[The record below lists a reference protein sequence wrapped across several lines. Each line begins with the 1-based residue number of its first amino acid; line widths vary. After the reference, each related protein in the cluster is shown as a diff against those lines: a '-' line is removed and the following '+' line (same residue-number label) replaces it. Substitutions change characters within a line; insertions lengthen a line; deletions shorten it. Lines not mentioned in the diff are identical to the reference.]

1 MFCGVI
7 NVLFAGAALLAP
19 FRPGEVTVG
28 GEVGHRMSVTL
39 GKMLHH
45 TDIEGTFTRHF
56 RHRKAKPDEPG
67 GFAGYGMF
75 LDALVTAAAHGI
87 GGAETV
93 RAKTRLLAELGE
105 LQSPDGRISMFSGAP
120 GFWDNHE
127 GAYLI
132 QALCRDH
139 RWFGTAASLETA
151 RRLGDALIADGAFPT
166 LGSETAYLLLYEET
180 KDRRYRDWLE
190 KSAAIGDGID
200 AYDRKVKVN
209 GVQHVYTWLARALAQ
224 LQYADA
230 VEADLPTRAALSAAA
245 EEALRRARGPYLSVT
260 GSITGTPR
268 WGELWDV
275 CLGLPHAA
283 CGEGARTRAGCGVW
297 RPLRARDVQRL
308 LLRAVGGRTQV
319 PLLDAVQ
326 RARAVV

>member
-1 MFCGVI
+1 MTCGVI
-7 NVLFAGAALLAP
+7 GVLFAGAALLAP

-28 GEVGHRMSVTL
+28 GEIGRRMSVTRD
-39 GKMLHH
+39 KMLRH

-93 RAKTRLLAELGE
+93 CAKTRLLAELGG
-105 LQSPDGRISMFSGAP
+105 LQTPDGRITMFSGAS

-151 RRLGDALIADGAFPT
+151 RRLADALIADTRSRWA
-166 LGSETAYLLLYEET
+166 TA
-180 KDRRYRDWLE
+180 
-190 KSAAIGDGID
+190 
-200 AYDRKVKVN
+200 
-209 GVQHVYTWLARALAQ
+209 
-224 LQYADA
+224 
-230 VEADLPTRAALSAAA
+230 
-245 EEALRRARGPYLSVT
+245 RRAT
-260 GSITGTPR
+260 TTSISGTSTWPRRLPGTPR
-268 WGELWDV
+268 SGRWRRRSGTAT
-275 CLGLPHAA
+275 GGGNAAA
-283 CGEGARTRAGCGVW
+283 CRLSAILPTSTTGRRRPRPDILRPRRLPLIPKHSRCGLFVAHT
-297 RPLRARDVQRL
+297 PKIPNML
-308 LLRAVGGRTQV
+308 
-319 PLLDAVQ
+319 
-326 RARAVV
+326 

>member
-1 MFCGVI
+1 
-7 NVLFAGAALLAP
+7 
-19 FRPGEVTVG
+19 
-28 GEVGHRMSVTL
+28 MSYWS
-39 GKMLHH
+39 G
-45 TDIEGTFTRHF
+45 IASR
-56 RHRKAKPDEPG
+56 AEPG

-93 RAKTRLLAELGE
+93 RAKTCLLAELGE
-105 LQSPDGRISMFSGAP
+105 LQSPDGRITMFSGAP

-190 KSAAIGDGID
+190 KSAAP
-200 AYDRKVKVN
+200 A
-209 GVQHVYTWLARALAQ
+209 
-224 LQYADA
+224 
-230 VEADLPTRAALSAAA
+230 
-245 EEALRRARGPYLSVT
+245 
-260 GSITGTPR
+260 
-268 WGELWDV
+268 
-275 CLGLPHAA
+275 
-283 CGEGARTRAGCGVW
+283 W
-297 RPLRARDVQRL
+297 RPTVRPGAASR
-308 LLRAVGGRTQV
+308 
-319 PLLDAVQ
+319 
-326 RARAVV
+326 